1 MSLRRIQAADVARHR
16 FDPVDDATRAGAGAI
31 LNDVRNGGQ
40 QAVRAHAERLGDIK
54 PGEPLVY
61 DRDAL
66 KKAAA
71 SLSAGDLD
79 TLKRTADRIAKF
91 AMKQLEALKNVS
103 MAVDSGEAGHE
114 VRAMHAAG
122 CYAPGGRFPLPSSV
136 LMTAVTARV
145 ARVPDVWVA
154 SPKPVLVTLAAAHV
168 ADADALLAIGGA
180 QAIGAFTYGAGICKP
195 RDVIAGPGNRWVTAA
210 KQLVA
215 GQVAIDMLAGPSEL
229 VVIADESARADVVA
243 SDLLAQA
250 EHDTD
255 ALPILITTSAALAG
269 AVDVELVKQLATL
282 PTRSTA
288 EAALRNGFCVI
299 ARDIAEAAKVSNE
312 LAPEHLELQVKDADG
327 LRALVSSYGALFVGT
342 GAAEVFGDYGVGPN
356 HVLPTG
362 GSSRFTGGLSV
373 LTFLRVRTWLTM
385 EHASP
390 ALIDDVAR
398 LARLEGLEAHARAA
412 EMRRR

>member
-1 MSLRRIQAADVARHR
+1 MRRITASEVARHR
-16 FDPVDDATRAGAGAI
+16 FDPVDEPTRAGAGAI

-40 QAVRAHAERLGDIK
+40 DAVRGHAERLGDIK
-54 PGEPLVY
+54 QGEPLVY

-66 KKAAA
+66 QRAAKA
-71 SLSAGDLD
+71 LPTGDLD
-79 TLKRTADRIAKF
+79 TLKRTADRIAEF
-91 AMKQLEALKNVS
+91 ARRQLASLQNMS

-136 LMTAVTARV
+136 LMTAVTAKV
-145 ARVPDVWVA
+145 AGVPDVWVA
-154 SPKPVLVTLAAAHV
+154 SPKPVPVTLAAAAV

-180 QAIGAFTYGAGICKP
+180 QAIGAFTYGVGICKP
-195 RDVIAGPGNRWVTAA
+195 RDVIVGPGNRWVTAA

-229 VVIADESARADVVA
+229 VVIADDSASADVIA
-243 SDLLAQA
+243 ADLLAQA

-255 ALPILITTSAALAG
+255 ALPVLITTSAALADKVDA
-269 AVDVELVKQLATL
+269 AVAAQLATL

-288 EAALRNGFCVI
+288 EVAVANGFIVV
-299 ARDIAEAAKVSNE
+299 ARDMNEAAAVSNE
-312 LAPEHLELQVKDADG
+312 LAPEHLELQVRDVDA
-327 LRALVSSYGALFVGT
+327 LRKLVTSYGALFVGT

-356 HVLPTG
+356 HVLPTS
-362 GSSRFTGGLSV
+362 GSARFTGGLSV

-385 EHASP
+385 HHASP

-412 EMRRR
+412 ELRRR